1 VLRCDVFR
9 VTLSLKTSLFRCS
22 RNQRHGSYQP
32 TEGQKGRTA
41 RKNNLAS
48 QPIDTVCLYGIFGE
62 MAASLTNTQAK
73 VLAFVEQFSAQIGHP
88 PTMKEVARHFGWS
101 STSTA
106 QQHLEALE
114 KKGRLTRTPKSPRS
128 LRVTKPFREVRSN
141 QTVAVPLVGKIA
153 AGSPTF
159 ALEEAEE
166 ILPLPR
172 ALFHG
177 TSLFALR
184 VKGDS
189 MVNAGIFDGD
199 IAILRSGPDFSDGDI
214 AAVVVDE
221 EATLKR
227 AFKTKR
233 GVRLHAENP
242 AYPDRLVPSEQIKES
257 FRLAGV
263 LVGTIRR
270 FI

>member
-1 VLRCDVFR
+1 MWTRFFEVN
-9 VTLSLKTSLFRCS
+9 S
-22 RNQRHGSYQP
+22 RQSRAKS
-32 TEGQKGRTA
+32 
-41 RKNNLAS
+41 
-48 QPIDTVCLYGIFGE
+48 DTVCRYGIHSL
-62 MAASLTNTQAK
+62 MADSLTSTQTK
-73 VLAFVEQFSAQIGHP
+73 VLSFVEQSTAQNGHP
-88 PTMKEVARHFGWS
+88 PTMKEVSLHFGWS

-106 QQHLEALE
+106 QQHLEALQR
-114 KKGRLTRTPKSPRS
+114 KGRLDRTPKSPRS
-128 LRVTKPFREVRSN
+128 LRVTKPLRKVAAD
-141 QTVAVPLVGKIA
+141 QTVTVPLVGRIA
-153 AGSPTF
+153 AGSPIF

-166 ILPLPR
+166 VLPLPR
-172 ALFHG
+172 ALFRG
-177 TSLFALR
+177 SSLFALR

-199 IAILRSGPDFSDGDI
+199 IAVLRSGPDFSDGDI

-227 AFKTKR
+227 VFKTRR

-242 AYPDRLVPSEQIKES
+242 AYADRVVPSEQVKQS

-270 FI
+270 FT

>member
-1 VLRCDVFR
+1 
-9 VTLSLKTSLFRCS
+9 
-22 RNQRHGSYQP
+22 
-32 TEGQKGRTA
+32 
-41 RKNNLAS
+41 
-48 QPIDTVCLYGIFGE
+48 
-62 MAASLTNTQAK
+62 
-73 VLAFVEQFSAQIGHP
+73 
-88 PTMKEVARHFGWS
+88 MKEVARHFGWT

-106 QQHLEALE
+106 QQHLDALE
-114 KKGRLTRTPKSPRS
+114 KKGRLARTPKSPRS
-128 LRVTKPFREVRSN
+128 LRVINPLRQVGSG
-141 QTVAVPLVGKIA
+141 QTVAVPLLGRIA

-166 ILPLPR
+166 VLPLPR
-172 ALFHG
+172 ALFRG
-177 TSLFALR
+177 NSLFALR

-189 MVNAGIFDGD
+189 MIDAGIFDGD
-199 IAILRSGPDFSDGDI
+199 IAVLRSGPDFCDGDI

-227 AFKTKR
+227 VFKTKF

-242 AYPDRLVPSEQIKES
+242 AYPDRLVSAEQIKQS

-270 FI
+270 FN